1 MKYYNNPY
9 DEELY
14 TYKREEERE
23 KKLKREALNLTL
35 LIMSPFFF
43 IFLIELC
50 RILGIL

>member
-23 KKLKREALNLTL
+23 RELKRKALNLTL

-43 IFLIELC
+43 ILLIKLC
-50 RILGIL
+50 RMLGIL

>member
-23 KKLKREALNLTL
+23 KKLKYEAFFEAF

-43 IFLIELC
+43 ILLIELC
-50 RILGIL
+50 QILGIL